1 MNLPTAR
8 SSAEKCEQKAHENA
22 PLREGYALVAV
33 YVLVTLCTMQR
44 LFICDF
50 SLICRLPEGR

>member
-8 SSAEKCEQKAHENA
+8 SSAEKCEQKARENA
-22 PLREGYALVAV
+22 PLHGGYALVAV

-44 LFICDF
+44 LFIC
-50 SLICRLPEGR
+50 